1 MHDLKTIQQMNK
13 NWEEKEVYKDV
24 ARLRNINRDKRI
36 TDLKEMLQDEMRE
49 QVREIKAANQHTTM
63 RLNKDEIDR
72 ILTQVEAT
80 MPS

>member
-1 MHDLKTIQQMNK
+1 MHDLKTIKRMNK

-36 TDLKEMLQDEMRE
+36 TDLKEMLQDEMRDR
-49 QVREIKAANQHTTM
+49 VREIKAANQHTTL